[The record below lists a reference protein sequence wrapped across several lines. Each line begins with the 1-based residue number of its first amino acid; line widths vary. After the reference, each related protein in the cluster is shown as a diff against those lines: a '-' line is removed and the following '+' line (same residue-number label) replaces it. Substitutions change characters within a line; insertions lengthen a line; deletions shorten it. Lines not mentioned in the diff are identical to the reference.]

1 MLDRLRGRWTEVLG
15 ILFALVLLGCL
26 VLAFWS
32 VDKDVPADEPARVS
46 TTYYAE
52 PSGRQ
57 CSRTLAQTRTSV
69 AVAVSCSYPPAE
81 SRIADL
87 LEGAGQ

>member
-1 MLDRLRGRWTEVLG
+1 MIRQYFFPGLVIVVVAAAVAVL
-15 ILFALVLLGCL
+15 VS
-26 VLAFWS
+26 LAMDS
-32 VDKDVPADEPARVS
+32 RAGPSGEPTIT

-52 PSGRQ
+52 KSGRQ
-57 CSRTLAQTRTSV
+57 CSQTLAQTSTGV

-81 SRIADL
+81 SRIKDL